1 MSDEQKQR
9 EPELP
14 TGNLE
19 DQNPDL
25 DESVESANELKAWFV
40 DYVGKKHEPED
51 GTVTVGM
58 IVNVFAEEFPEFLMV
73 VAEENWV
80 RGYRQGVNDAEVG
93 VRAALEQA
101 GVEPEVAA
109 QLSSFEIV
117 SDRES
122 NDESV
127 EASSDAELSDAS
139 EE

>member
-1 MSDEQKQR
+1 MNT
-9 EPELP
+9 P
-14 TGNLE
+14 
-19 DQNPDL
+19 
-25 DESVESANELKAWFV
+25 
-40 DYVGKKHEPED
+40 
-51 GTVTVGM
+51 
-58 IVNVFAEEFPEFLMV
+58 
-73 VAEENWV
+73 V
-80 RGYRQGVNDAEVG
+80 RPQIQGVNDAEVG